1 MENINIT
8 LEEPGISNVDS
19 VLTGPQGPQGE
30 PGEPGRD
37 GVSPT
42 ITVGTVTTVSSSSP
56 ATVTNVGSESNVI
69 LDFNI
74 PQGVQGPAGADG
86 SNGADGTDG
95 LNATITIGSTTTLEP
110 DQTAYVTNSGTATNA
125 ILNFG
130 IPRGAEGD
138 TSDVLSVPTIVDSL
152 PAVGDPTV
160 FYFVPITNTPTVVTS
175 PTVYITVTSDHIGK
189 IDQLDINGNI
199 EQDTPLPST
208 PNALSGVVTF
218 TINGTDY
225 TVDLSPIGY
234 LAKVNAYQD
243 KIYSDGNNF
252 YLHREI
258 GYIQSYTNE
267 DLDGA
272 DYISTS
278 GTLTIGDEV
287 YYDLHDP
294 TDTLIEDETLL
305 NQLRIIK
312 NMVYQ
317 VGSNS
322 IITSANVTAE
332 LTVGY
337 YEVDPHHQYNK
348 YVYMIETSDYEQ
360 IG

>member
-74 PQGVQGPAGADG
+74 PQGVPGPAGADG

-95 LNATITIGSTTTLEP
+95 LNATIAIGSTTTLDP

-175 PTVYITVTSDHIGK
+175 DSITFTITTDYVGRTS
-189 IDQLDINGNI
+189 QFDINGNLV
-199 EQDTPLPST
+199 QATVPGTPEPLQ
-208 PNALSGVVTF
+208 GVITIN
-218 TINGTDY
+218 INGTDY
-225 TVDLSPIGY
+225 AVDISSIEY
-234 LAKVNAYQD
+234 LAKVTTHQD
-243 KIYSDGNNF
+243 KIYNVGNDF
-252 YLHREI
+252 YIRREV
-258 GYIQSYTNE
+258 GYINSYTNE
-267 DLDGA
+267 DLTGL
-272 DYISTS
+272 DYVCTS

-287 YYDLHDP
+287 YYELDTP
-294 TDTLIEDETLL
+294 TDTQITDESLI
-305 NQLRIIK
+305 NQLRIVK
-312 NMVYQ
+312 NTIYPD
-317 VGSNS
+317 GSNS
-322 IITSANVTAE
+322 ISTTANVTAE

-337 YEVDPHHQYNK
+337 YEIDPHHQYNK